1 MRGSGIK
8 KSLMRSGRTT
18 ILSIAFALS
27 SAAAFS
33 CLHAADSAAKPAP
46 APQPEKIEFSGASST
61 APKIPRPGMKPE
73 DLFERYGNVRDGS
86 IGGNTPQMA
95 IPSPNTPGSAI
106 PSKAAAE
113 KLMRD
118 WDKKKNWLVPGAQD
132 DADQDPFKRLEQQND
147 PEKEL
152 MGDKHDGVMERFLKG
167 EDASGKTKTQG
178 PLRMRDLDKD
188 RDGASNRL
196 NVGRRKDGQLA
207 DDKDKDDDRDP
218 KRDPNDNKDSN
229 GLADFNLKNFIR
241 QQNAPNFLNSELP
254 KANQLFRAGSFNPN
268 RDPELDRTKQRERD
282 AARSAEFMQ
291 ILRPRTSTGFAGV
304 NDPINSPDL
313 SRREM
318 NPITPQTSTGP
329 GASPFSAPP
338 SPSSRMQD
346 NAMFGVTGPA
356 ASSIAPTVSAPLPR
370 PEPRAKAVVIEPP
383 RRISF

>member
-1 MRGSGIK
+1 
-8 KSLMRSGRTT
+8 MRSGRTT
-18 ILSIAFALS
+18 IFSIAFAFS

-33 CLHAADSAAKPAP
+33 CLHAADSTAKPAP
-46 APQPEKIEFSGASST
+46 ASQPEKIEFSGASST

-73 DLFERYGNVRDGS
+73 DLFERYGNVRDTA
-86 IGGNTPQMA
+86 GGNTPQMA
-95 IPSPNTPGSAI
+95 LPSPTAPGPAM

-118 WDKKKNWLVPGAQD
+118 WDKNKNWLFPNARD
-132 DADQDPFKRLEQQND
+132 DSDPDPLKQLDKQND

-152 MGDKHDGVMERFLKG
+152 LGDRREGVMERFIKG
-167 EDASGKTKTQG
+167 EDTSGKTKTQG
-178 PLRMRDLDKD
+178 QLRMRDLDRD
-188 RDGASNRL
+188 RDRASNKL
-196 NVGRRKDGQLA
+196 KTGPTKDGQFA
-207 DDKDKDDDRDP
+207 DDKDKDDNDP
-218 KRDPNDNKDSN
+218 QRDPNDNKESN

-241 QQNAPNFLNSELP
+241 QQNAPNFLNNELP
-254 KANQLFRAGSFNPN
+254 KANQLFRSGSFGNPNSN
-268 RDPELDRTKQRERD
+268 RDPELDRAKQRERD

-291 ILRPRTSTGFAGV
+291 ILRPRSSGFAGV

-313 SRREM
+313 TRREM
-318 NPITPQTSTGP
+318 NPITPQITGSSGP
-329 GASPFSAPP
+329 NASPFSAPP
-338 SPSSRMQD
+338 SPASRMQD